1 MKHWNCDYEA
11 KSHPPKFN
19 NHPHQLLHDSIID
32 SVKFMIWRF
41 LSRICVDTFGL
52 KMTYPG
58 VVVQNLIGK
67 ILLENRTKFIETK
80 RAQRALIQTADKC
93 KNKIDTLFVD
103 QRNKVST
110 KHVSLAG
117 FHNQEELNGNYL
129 VICCD
134 GNASFYEVGIFQI
147 PIENGFSCLGWNYPG
162 FGQSSVSLK

>member
-32 SVKFMIWRF
+32 SVKYMIWRF
-41 LSRICVDTFGL
+41 LSKICVDTFGL

-67 ILLENRTKFIETK
+67 ILLENITKFIETK

-129 VICCD
+129 VVCCD

-147 PIENGFSCLGWNYPG
+147 PI
-162 FGQSSVSLK
+162 